1 MQSEPVLMVVLVA
14 MLTEAGG
21 AVSLLASDHTTA
33 GVLVAVGT
41 FLTGVGGAVARSL
54 VSPVRAA
61 EAGRRDCGAGAR
73 ALLDCGVSGGLVSI
87 R

>member
-1 MQSEPVLMVVLVA
+1 MQSEPVLAVVLVA
-14 MLTEAGG
+14 VLTEAGG

-54 VSPVRAA
+54 VSPVRAPKP
-61 EAGRRDCGAGAR
+61 
-73 ALLDCGVSGGLVSI
+73 VGGTVV
-87 R
+87 REREHY